1 VTIKIPCHC
10 QDPAEPGVLHRVDGP
25 CQNVDRPQQLVL
37 TESVMTHMLADI
49 DQIVTEMEMNFKSR
63 HHTDWAAMLRHAVD
77 GEDYRR

>member
-1 VTIKIPCHC
+1 
-10 QDPAEPGVLHRVDGP
+10 
-25 CQNVDRPQQLVL
+25 
-37 TESVMTHMLADI
+37 MTHMLADI